1 MCAMSVSVTMDRYSV
16 GVEGRRGMVEQLH
29 LQHRFIA
36 FIISDMVRT
45 IAMAPW
51 RESTVYVTIVSA
63 SMDMGI

>member
-1 MCAMSVSVTMDRYSV
+1 M
-16 GVEGRRGMVEQLH
+16 GEEGRRGRVEQLH
-29 LQHRFIA
+29 VQHRFIV

-63 SMDMGI
+63 TMDMGISDRRNIVRSKQSTK